1 MAGGVADKL
10 RSLLASDVYS
20 AKGRL
25 RADDLLVRER
35 VGRGLGEATA
45 RIRDLISR
53 WRAERVPPSTREQPF
68 PPGEVMEPIR
78 RAERLIRSIDELSAA
93 VRGLPVLNTDRVW
106 DRVRRVGL
114 DELLQFDWTLVGES
128 DALSRDLGSV
138 HVLDEID
145 VPGRQGW
152 SVLIQGPA
160 HHVEA
165 EAERRAAEQAGVEP
179 WPAGERELFLRIVP
193 HRVTG
198 RRIKPA

>member
-1 MAGGVADKL
+1 VADGVADKL

-25 RADDLLVRER
+25 RADDLLVRAR

-128 DALSRDLGSV
+128 DALSRDVGSV
-138 HVLDEID
+138 AVLDEID
-145 VPGRQGW
+145 VP
-152 SVLIQGPA
+152 
-160 HHVEA
+160 
-165 EAERRAAEQAGVEP
+165 AAETRLRSI
-179 WPAGERELFLRIVP
+179 REVIAD
-193 HRVTG
+193 
-198 RRIKPA
+198 RRRYAEILA